1 MSSVDQVDT
10 KTTPETVTEV
20 KICKE
25 KRYYYRHR
33 EKILE
38 KRRQK
43 RLQDPAYQEKVRI
56 REERKQARENEKN
69 ARELR
74 RQTRLKTMTE
84 LSTTVLHTHV

>member
-1 MSSVDQVDT
+1 MSSTDLTQ
-10 KTTPETVTEV
+10 TTPEAVTEV

-38 KRRQK
+38 KRQK

-56 REERKQARENEKN
+56 REERKLARENEKN

-84 LSTTVLHTHV
+84 LSTAVLHTHV

>member
-1 MSSVDQVDT
+1 MESVNEVAMQ
-10 KTTPETVTEV
+10 TTPDTVTEV

-43 RLQDPAYQEKVRI
+43 RLQDPAYQEKVRV
-56 REERKQARENEKN
+56 REERKQARENEKI

-84 LSTTVLHTHV
+84 LSTALLHTTV

>member
-1 MSSVDQVDT
+1 MSSIDQVDT
-10 KTTPETVTEV
+10 QTTPEPVEV

-43 RLQDPAYQEKVRI
+43 RLQDPAYQEKIRV
-56 REERKQARENEKN
+56 REEKKHTREEEKK

-74 RQTRLKTMTE
+74 RETRLKTMTQ
-84 LSTTVLHTHV
+84 LSTATTPQ

>member
-1 MSSVDQVDT
+1 MSSIVQVET
-10 KTTPETVTEV
+10 QTTPEPAEV

-43 RLQDPAYQEKVRI
+43 RLQDPAYQEKLRL
-56 REERKQARENEKN
+56 REEKKHAREEEKK

-84 LSTTVLHTHV
+84 LSTANSQ

>member
-1 MSSVDQVDT
+1 MSSIDQVDT
-10 KTTPETVTEV
+10 PTTPDAVTEV

-56 REERKQARENEKN
+56 REERKQKKEEDKK

-74 RQTRLKTMTE
+74 RETRLKTMTQ
-84 LSTTVLHTHV
+84 LSTTTQH